1 MAEFQDVLVETLGG
15 IDFDPDA
22 LKEKYLFE
30 RDKRVRQDAN
40 EQYIEVTGDF
50 SNYVEDPYEQAPDRD
65 PVFDHVDVAI
75 VGGGF
80 AGLLMGGRLRE
91 AGFNDVRVIEKGGD
105 FGGTWYWNRYPG
117 AMCDVESYCYL
128 PMLEELNYI
137 PKHKYSFAPEIM
149 EHSKNIARHYNLYD
163 NALLS
168 TGVTAVTWDDA
179 NDHWA
184 IETDKGDR
192 FAARAIAMANGPL
205 NRPKL
210 PAIEGINDYQGHT
223 FHTSRWDYDYTGGSN
238 EGGLDG
244 LKDKRV
250 GIIGTGATA
259 VQCVPHL
266 GASAKELYVF
276 QRTPSSI
283 DVRNNRETPQDFID
297 SLEPGWQYRRMEN
310 FNKLVTG
317 AHQDEDLVND
327 GWTDIFRN
335 LTGIAAKTAAKKLG
349 RRLTPQERAELMEM
363 SDYRKMETIRARAQE
378 IVDDPNV
385 AESLKPYYRQFCK
398 RPCFH
403 DEYLPTFNRPNVH
416 LVDTDGKGVDQF
428 TETGLIANGKEYE
441 LDCIIFATGFEVGTS
456 YTRRSGYDVVG
467 RNGQKLSDK
476 WENGLR
482 TVHGL
487 QTEGFPNA
495 FFMGFTQ
502 GAVTVNVPQT
512 LNEQAVHITYMLDKV
527 READG
532 TMIEATPEGEQA
544 WVDEM
549 RDKARLGARFRRECT
564 PGYYNNEGVAENPN
578 GFFSASYGEGPVKFF
593 EILNDWREAGDL
605 EGCEVR

>member
-1 MAEFQDVLVETLGG
+1 MHETLGG
-15 IDFDPDA
+15 IDFDPHE
-22 LKEKYLFE
+22 LKTKYLAE
-30 RDKRVRQDAN
+30 RDKRLRSDAN

-50 SNYVEDPYEQAPDRD
+50 SNFVDDPYEQAPPRE
-65 PVFDHVDVAI
+65 PVSDHVDVVV

-80 AGLLMGGRLRE
+80 GGLLMSGRLKE
-91 AGFNDVRVIEKGGD
+91 AGFTDVRVIEKGGD

-128 PMLEELNYI
+128 PMLEELNYV

-149 EHSKNIARHYNLYD
+149 QHSKNIAHHYDLYE

-168 TGVTAVTWDDA
+168 TAVTHVEWDDA
-179 NDHWA
+179 ASNW
-184 IETDKGDR
+184 IIQTDQGDR
-192 FAARAIAMANGPL
+192 MTARVVAMANGPL

-210 PAIEGINDYQGHT
+210 PGIPGISDYTGHT
-223 FHTSRWDYDYTGGSN
+223 FHTSRWDYEYTGGTN

-244 LKDKRV
+244 LADKRV

-266 GASAKELYVF
+266 GAGAKELFVF

-283 DVRNNRETPQDFID
+283 DERNNHETSDEFRA

-317 AHQDEDLVND
+317 ADQDEDLVND

-335 LTGIAAKTAAKKLG
+335 LTGIAAKTASRQLG
-349 RRLTPQERAELMEM
+349 RRLTPAERAELMEM
-363 SDYRKMETIRARAQE
+363 SDYRKMETIRRRAE
-378 IVDDPNV
+378 DIVADPAV
-385 AESLKPYYRQFCK
+385 AESLKPWYRQFCK

-416 LVDTDGKGVDQF
+416 LVDTQGKGVERF
-428 TETGLIANGKEYE
+428 TETGLVANGEHFE
-441 LDCIIFATGFEVGTS
+441 LDCIIFATGFEVGTT
-456 YTRRSGYDVVG
+456 YTRRSGYDIVG
-467 RNGQKLSDK
+467 RGGQKLSDK
-476 WENGLR
+476 WGDGLR
-482 TVHGL
+482 TLHGI
-487 QTEGFPNA
+487 QTEGFPNV

-512 LNEQAVHITYMLDKV
+512 LNEQAVHVTYMLDRV
-527 READG
+527 RDQG
-532 TMIEATPEGEQA
+532 GSTIEATLDGERA

-549 RDKARLGARFRRECT
+549 KAKERYGSKFRAECT
-564 PGYYNNEGVAENPN
+564 PGYYNNEGVAGNPN
-578 GFFSASYGEGPVKFF
+578 GFFSASYGPGPVKFF
-593 EILNDWREAGDL
+593 EILSDWRDANDL
-605 EGCEVR
+605 DGCTVY